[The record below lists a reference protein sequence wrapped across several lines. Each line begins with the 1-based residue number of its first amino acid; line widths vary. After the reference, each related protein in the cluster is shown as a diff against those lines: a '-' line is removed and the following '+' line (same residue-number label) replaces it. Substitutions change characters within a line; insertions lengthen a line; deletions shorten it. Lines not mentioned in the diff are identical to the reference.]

1 MKRSLSPRSARL
13 GPLTRCTIA
22 VTSLLVASAARAG
35 DEDEKDK
42 IIIKVATVAPE
53 GTPWSEL
60 MDGVKNR
67 IKKDSGDKVKMK
79 LYFGGRLG
87 GEKETAREAR
97 EGRVQMWG
105 GSTAAMATIVPE
117 LYALEAPFLF
127 DSSEEAD
134 FVLDNY
140 VRAPAE
146 KLLAQRGFVFFQWAE
161 NGWHGIALK
170 GECLTNVASLKG
182 KKIRSQEATIH
193 LDTLKAL
200 GANPV
205 EMAVP
210 EVLPALTQGV
220 VDGFSNT
227 PLFTFAVSWYQGINS
242 YTVTDHVYQPA
253 IIAYSKKWFDKQPA
267 DVQKILLSNARE
279 DEKKGRAGVR
289 TLRDP
294 LLENFKKAKITV
306 CTVTPELRA
315 ELKQATAP
323 IFEQYRKKAGK
334 GGKPIYDAV
343 LEGKKAWA
351 AQKK

>member
-1 MKRSLSPRSARL
+1 MKTTTRLLGLTAFLFASPAL
-13 GPLTRCTIA
+13 A
-22 VTSLLVASAARAG
+22 QG
-35 DEDEKDK
+35 DADEKDQV
-42 IIIKVATVAPE
+42 IVKVATVAPE

-60 MDGVKNR
+60 MDRVRKR
-67 IKKDSGDKVKMK
+67 IKKESGGKVKMK

-127 DSSEEAD
+127 ESAEEAD

-140 VRAPAE
+140 VRPHAE
-146 KLLAQRGFVFFQWAE
+146 KLLAQRGFVFYQFAE
-161 NGWHGIALK
+161 NGWHGLALK
-170 GECLTNVASLKG
+170 GDCLTDLDQLKG

-227 PLFTFAVSWYQGINS
+227 PLFAFAVSWYQGVSS

-253 IIAYSKKWFDKQPA
+253 VIAYSKKWFDKQPS
-267 DVQKILLSNARE
+267 DLQKILLANARE
-279 DEKKGRAGVR
+279 DEKFGREGVR
-289 TLRDP
+289 QLREP
-294 LLENFKKAKITV
+294 LLENFTKAKVKV
-306 CTVTPELRA
+306 CRVSPELRA
-315 ELKQATAP
+315 QLKKATAP
-323 IFEQYRKKAGK
+323 ILEQYRKKSGK
-334 GGKPIYDAV
+334 SGAPVYQALID
-343 LEGKKAWA
+343 GKKAWA
-351 AQKK
+351 ARGK